1 MYKKR
6 NAFRDLASESETRVG
21 GIISEDIFFLSRV
34 NVKFDIFFSTS
45 IGTMECVVER
55 DLELSEIYS
64 EY

>member
-6 NAFRDLASESETRVG
+6 NAFRDLASEPETRVG

-34 NVKFDIFFSTS
+34 NGKFKIFFN
-45 IGTMECVVER
+45 IDRNNGTRRQEIWNCPK
-55 DLELSEIYS
+55 IYS